1 MTKKN
6 KVNSLEINT
15 LIKDLQSLI
24 PKIDKNVVRLD
35 YFPKE
40 LSLDNKDYAILY
52 TKKGDFVQYMRCI
65 DISKKNPFKIVS
77 TIIGTMDDYM
87 LNNMYVPE
95 KKAELILAQY
105 NRVTA
110 SQEERIK
117 GIDLVKVESF
127 VQFLGKKSK
136 DISDAFENGSKT
148 TYENYYILETYLEFI
163 KERIIEENNEKNTE
177 YEFAF

>member
-1 MTKKN
+1 MTKRN
-6 KVNSLEINT
+6 KVNSLEINA

-52 TKKGDFVQYMRCI
+52 TEKGGLLQYMKCI

-95 KKAELILAQY
+95 KKAELILTQY

-110 SQEERIK
+110 SQEERIRGTELK
-117 GIDLVKVESF
+117 DRSF
-127 VQFLGKKSK
+127 LEFLSKKNK
-136 DISDAFENGSKT
+136 DISDAFKNGSKT
-148 TYENYYILETYLEFI
+148 TYEDYYILETYLEFT
-163 KERIIEENNEKNTE
+163 KEKIIEENNEKTAE
-177 YEFAF
+177 YEPIF

>member
-6 KVNSLEINT
+6 KVNSLEINA

-24 PKIDKNVVRLD
+24 TKIDKNVVRLD

-52 TKKGDFVQYMRCI
+52 TKKGDFLQYMRCI

-105 NRVTA
+105 NSVKE
-110 SQEERIK
+110 SQENKTRGLYK
-117 GIDLVKVESF
+117 DKPFL
-127 VQFLGKKSK
+127 QFLSKKNK
-136 DISDAFENGSKT
+136 NMSDTLLENNTRT